1 MLRISI
7 FILLAS
13 SLLVAISAF
22 APVNHGNAIKKP
34 SSSALDMGWLDG
46 LLGKGQ
52 MATASHIL
60 LKGPNADDQCERIKA
75 DVYKKAIG
83 RGNPANGVEPA
94 KLVQAFANAAK
105 GKSTCP
111 SAKKG
116 GSLGSFGQGQM
127 VPEFDAVAFK
137 KEVGVIHGPIRTD
150 FGSHL
155 ILVTQ
160 RE

>member
-1 MLRISI
+1 MLRVSFFII
-7 FILLAS
+7 FAS

-22 APVNHGNAIKKP
+22 APVDYGNPIAKT

-46 LLGKGQ
+46 LLGGGKT
-52 MATASHIL
+52 ATASHIL

-94 KLVQAFANAAK
+94 KLMLAFSNAAK
-105 GKSTCP
+105 SKSTCP

-137 KEVGVIHGPIRTD
+137 QDIGIIHGPIRTD

-155 ILVTQ
+155 ILITA

>member
-1 MLRISI
+1 MLRISF
-7 FILLAS
+7 FIIVAS

-22 APVNHGNAIKKP
+22 APVDYSSKVTRS
-34 SSSALDMGWLDG
+34 SSSALNMGLFDF
-46 LLGKGQ
+46 LGGSKEI
-52 MATASHIL
+52 ATASHIL
-60 LKGPNADDQCERIKA
+60 LKGPNADEQCERIKS
-75 DVYKKAIG
+75 DIYKKAIG

-94 KLVQAFANAAK
+94 KLMQAFANAAK

-116 GSLGSFGQGQM
+116 GALGSFGQGQM

-137 KEVGVIHGPIRTD
+137 KDIGVIHGPIRTD

-155 ILVTQ
+155 ILITN

>member
-1 MLRISI
+1 MG
-7 FILLAS
+7 F
-13 SLLVAISAF
+13 
-22 APVNHGNAIKKP
+22 
-34 SSSALDMGWLDG
+34 LDDLF
-46 LLGKGQ
+46 GKSQ
-52 MATASHIL
+52 TATASHIL
-60 LKGPNADDQCERIKA
+60 LKGPNADDQCERIKS
-75 DVYKKAIG
+75 DIYKKAIG
-83 RGNPANGVEPA
+83 RGKPENGVEPA

-155 ILVTQ
+155 ILITE